1 MALKIQTSGGM
12 KKIDTNLHKPVT
24 FIGGNKYILDKAWV
38 FVNGVK
44 NIIWGQSGVQIDYIS
59 STGSLGGGNLF
70 AIGEN
75 WVNCYNNNTVYRID
89 ISNLSN
95 PTLVQNVAWGN
106 VLRYNGFQSA
116 NDFVFES
123 WNTATRTASK
133 LSVDS
138 NGGVSVLDS
147 SAITATSSS
156 TNTTTFVGATDN
168 KIVCAFSEITSIQPT
183 TVYKRSFYWSGVLK
197 YAESNWVG
205 GLGTLCQ
212 TTSSSVLIKK
222 GTSAIYS
229 ATESGLTSLG
239 VNVSFVDS
247 IYDNGNVY
255 CLSADSGN
263 NVVNKYASNDL
274 GNVLYSYSEGVGKK
288 IKIIGA
294 VSGNLYVLVVPT
306 ANISSA
312 SEVKFVI
319 LDMAD
324 LTSIHN
330 EVLPND
336 PFNENNGV
344 PTFWIDCKGMFQV
357 SQTGF
362 VGVSTYN
369 ANTLGLR
376 IARFSTIF

>member
-59 STGSLGGGNLF
+59 STGSLGGGNIF

-156 TNTTTFVGATDN
+156 TNTTFFAGTTDN
-168 KIVCAFSEITSIQPT
+168 KFLCVFSEIVSFQPT
-183 TVYKRSFYWSGVLK
+183 TTYKRSYYWNNVLK
-197 YAESNWVG
+197 YAENNQVG
-205 GLGTLCQ
+205 SIGSLCQ
-212 TTSSSVLIKK
+212 TTSSAVLIKK
-222 GTSAIYS
+222 GSAVYS
-229 ATESGLTSLG
+229 ATESALTSLG
-239 VNVSFVDS
+239 VNVSSVDS
-247 IYDNGNVY
+247 MYDNGNVY

-263 NVVNKYASNDL
+263 NRVNKYASNDL
-274 GNVLYSYSEGVGKK
+274 ANVLYYYTAGVGKK

-324 LTSIHN
+324 MTSIHE

-336 PFNENNGV
+336 PFNENNGL
-344 PTFWIDCKGMFQV
+344 PTFWTDCQGMFQV

-369 ANTLGLR
+369 SNTLGLR